1 MGTSDKS
8 LWRPNLEILI
18 VGFYLSSVMAKTDA
32 DKMMA
37 GKQLPGVFIVVVLS
51 VTAEGG
57 RVQSQYVATA
67 AACCS
72 PWQQMMHSPG
82 CLSLLRSCTLIFHC
96 KHTKNT
102 CEHNPSILLWQS
114 IHNSSASHHMIQIL
128 IPALQDVSPKNDCG
142 CRASGSKIRINKL
155 LCLINIIASSPWRD
169 GP

>member
-32 DKMMA
+32 DTMMA

-67 AACCS
+67 AACGS
-72 PWQQMMHSPG
+72 P
-82 CLSLLRSCTLIFHC
+82 
-96 KHTKNT
+96 
-102 CEHNPSILLWQS
+102 
-114 IHNSSASHHMIQIL
+114 
-128 IPALQDVSPKNDCG
+128 
-142 CRASGSKIRINKL
+142 
-155 LCLINIIASSPWRD
+155 
-169 GP
+169 